1 MCGDVATPNLYVVAQ
16 QNCLQAPDTKTTVMG
31 RRSGSSSSNDDVERA
46 GVKGAFFFVRWE
58 CQKLVNNLVLLVR
71 WERFHQL
78 SHYLHFNPG
87 TEIINVPLCFLGG
100 TKHSMYVHENVSW

>member
-46 GVKGAFFFVRWE
+46 DLSGLGKQGLDVFPYPLGPITDDAE
-58 CQKLVNNLVLLVR
+58 AHLLCR
-71 WERFHQL
+71 NHASLFHL
-78 SHYLHFNPG
+78 LEGLTELLLILYLMP
-87 TEIINVPLCFLGG
+87 TE
-100 TKHSMYVHENVSW
+100 HM

>member
-46 GVKGAFFFVRWE
+46 APKAGVSACAPLRRDGADRSCAGLSSEVEEGAPR
-58 CQKLVNNLVLLVR
+58 VLL
-71 WERFHQL
+71 WWT
-78 SHYLHFNPG
+78 SHRRARMRL
-87 TEIINVPLCFLGG
+87 
-100 TKHSMYVHENVSW
+100 MRHEGQPIRT